1 MRSPVTCQIDSRD
14 EKIAAQKAAIA
25 EIEKAL
31 WAGGLNESLL
41 DTYQAAFRQL
51 EQLIAAQGEDDRHRF
66 VIVIPVADRPQQ
78 LKSCLDSLLDL
89 CRAFGYGGQRGGN
102 YPKVAV
108 IIADDSR
115 DPEHIA
121 GNKEVARHFSQLGI
135 ATSHFGA
142 GEQRAVLDA
151 LSADEQ
157 LELSGILGS
166 AKRADF
172 SHKGHAITRNIAYL
186 KLGDAAAPDE
196 RLLIYTVDS
205 DQEFTVKVS
214 TPHGDKEVCAVN
226 FFYRLDEIFAATDAL
241 VLTGKVV
248 GDPPVSPSVMA
259 GNFLEDVIGFL
270 QQMAA
275 GMPHGACRHHE
286 ETARREGEAAYHDM
300 ADLFG
305 FKPASAAY
313 RYRCTLAGSH
323 TDADCFDDF
332 ASRLNS
338 FFYGEHPTRISY
350 YRHEEALK
358 SVQAARTVYVGN
370 YIFRPAGLRYF
381 IPFAPLR
388 LRMSGPVLGR
398 LIKSEIKERFVS
410 ANLPMLHKRTV
421 RGTGQSEFR
430 PGIRTAIRAV
440 ELCDEFE
447 RQFHGDVMLFAI
459 ERLTALGYP
468 QQSLNAETVAA
479 TLVAVQAEMQ
489 EKYNAKR
496 RDIVAK
502 LGQLQ
507 SLLRDPAHWW
517 NKTAAHAAAVENFA
531 AFADNIE
538 RNFGADSPCYEL
550 INSAAN
556 WRRWQTRLV
565 DAVNRYPQDRRL
577 WEAALAAAHPAE
589 PGPPELAA

>member
-1 MRSPVTCQIDSRD
+1 MRSPVTCRTDSPAG
-14 EKIAAQKAAIA
+14 KIAAQKVAIAAI
-25 EIEKAL
+25 EKEL

-41 DTYQAAFRQL
+41 DAYQAAFRQL
-51 EQLIAAQGEDDRHRF
+51 EQLIAAQGDDGRHRF
-66 VIVIPVADRPQQ
+66 VILIPVADRPQQ
-78 LKSCLDSLLDL
+78 LKSCLDSLLHL
-89 CRAFGYGGQRGGN
+89 CRAFGYGGLRDGR
-102 YPKVAV
+102 YAKVAV
-108 IIADDSR
+108 VIADDSS

-121 GNKEVARHFSQLGI
+121 GNKEIARRFSELGL
-135 ATSHFGA
+135 ATTCFGA
-142 GEQRAVLDA
+142 DEQRAVLDA
-151 LSADEQ
+151 LNASEQAD
-157 LELSGILGS
+157 LAGILGS
-166 AKRADF
+166 AQREDF
-172 SHKGHAITRNIAYL
+172 SHKGHAVTRNIAYL
-186 KLGDAAAPDE
+186 KLGAAAAQDE

-214 TPHGDKEVCAVN
+214 TPQGDREVCAVN
-226 FFYRLDEIFAATDAL
+226 FLYRLDEIFAATDAL

-248 GDPPVSPSVMA
+248 GDPPVSPAVMA

-270 QQMAA
+270 RQMAA
-275 GMPHGACRHHE
+275 GDPHGACRHHDA
-286 ETARREGEAAYHDM
+286 TARREGEASYHDM

-305 FKPASAAY
+305 FEPASAAY

-323 TDADCFDDF
+323 SEADCFDDF
-332 ASRLNS
+332 SQRLHS

-350 YRHEEALK
+350 YRHEEALR

-370 YIFRPAGLRYF
+370 YIFRPAGLKYF

-398 LIKSEIKERFVS
+398 LIKAEIGGRFVC

-430 PGIRTAIRAV
+430 PGIRTATRAI

-468 QQSLNAETVAA
+468 QQRLSAATVAA
-479 TLVAVQAEMQ
+479 TLAAVQAEML

-502 LGQLQ
+502 LGRLQ
-507 SLLRDPAHWW
+507 SLLHDPAQWW
-517 NKTAAHAAAVENFA
+517 NRSAAHAAAVGNFEAFA
-531 AFADNIE
+531 ANIA

-550 INSAAN
+550 INSAAH
-556 WRRWQTRLV
+556 WQRWQARLIEAV
-565 DAVNRYPQDRRL
+565 DRYPQDRCV
-577 WEAALAAAHPAE
+577 WEGALAGAPAAAPR
-589 PGPPELAA
+589 PPERTA